1 MSNELRNFLALS
13 YDELE
18 QLNLKAKEQRQKRV
32 AVHKI
37 QEERIKYL
45 TDEKRIKA
53 VTVLFSDLEGR
64 LHMLDYDKKFLV
76 KSWDNLT
83 FDGSSIRGFT
93 AQRESDLRLAM
104 DWASFYW
111 APADVFGS
119 GKVLVFGE
127 VIDKDGSPYSAD
139 IRGRLKG
146 FAGEMY
152 KNEEYTLNAANEIE
166 GFLFQGSDAERR
178 YNETGKFEY
187 VNTGGY
193 YHSLPGDP
201 LRTFIDTTAEVQRAM
216 GFQNEKDHPEV
227 APSQFEINYGYGEV
241 VQAADQIQLY
251 KLICRQVATRMG
263 LTACF
268 LPKPV
273 VGVNGNGMHT
283 NVSISKGGKN
293 IYWDPKGEEKL
304 SKFGWAFVD
313 RILTHGNDIC
323 LLLNASVN
331 AYRRLD
337 PHFEAPNQLKASPVD
352 RGSMIRIPIG
362 NERSMRVEVRSV
374 APDANPYLVMYSIF
388 RTGIEGETA
397 KIKNLRQAERYLPDN
412 VYLALDNFRKADWT
426 TKLLGE
432 DVKARYGALKQAAAD
447 RCARHSARLSKCRK
461 CSTTTR
467 STINSCG
474 ICFRQIPQGSGEWG
488 GSPVTKSTRFSLV
501 HSSHSR
507 RRAHALN
514 RSGRLRHSWP
524 LLRPMP
530 RRFLPYWLRPSML
543 LRCAQRCNRRT
554 SPSPQQRARSTA
566 ASSHRAF
573 RSWSWRRSAF
583 GSHGPYPG

>member
-1 MSNELRNFLALS
+1 MPNELRSFLALS

-18 QLNLKAKEQRQKRV
+18 ELNLKAKEQRKNRV
-32 AVHKI
+32 AAHKI

-64 LHMLDYDKKFLV
+64 LHMLDYDKKFLI

-104 DWASFYW
+104 DWGSFYW

-127 VIDKDGSPYSAD
+127 VIDKDGSPYAAD
-139 IRGRLKG
+139 IRGVLKG
-146 FAGEMY
+146 FAAELNKKEG
-152 KNEEYTLNAANEIE
+152 YTLNAANEIE
-166 GFLFQGSDAERR
+166 GFLFNGSDAERR
-178 YNETGKFEY
+178 YHETLKFDY

-201 LRTFIDTTAEVQRAM
+201 LRSFIDTTAEVQRAM

-251 KLICRQVATRMG
+251 KLICRQVANKMG
-263 LTACF
+263 FTACF

-293 IYWDPKGEEKL
+293 LCWDPKGEEKL
-304 SKFGWAFVD
+304 SKLGWAFVD
-313 RILTHGNDIC
+313 RILTHANDIC
-323 LLLNASVN
+323 LLLNPSVN

-337 PHFEAPNQLKASPVD
+337 PHFEAPNQIKASPVD

-362 NERSMRVEVRSV
+362 NEKSMRVEVRSV

-388 RTGIEGETA
+388 KTGLHGETSN
-397 KIKNLRQAERYLPDN
+397 IKNLRQAERYLPDN
-412 VYLALDNFRKADWT
+412 IYTALENFRNADWS
-426 TKLLGE
+426 TKLLGA
-432 DVKARYGALKQAAAD
+432 DVKARYGDLKQASAD
-447 RCARHSARLSKCRK
+447 RC
-461 CSTTTR
+461 
-467 STINSCG
+467 
-474 ICFRQIPQGSGEWG
+474 P
-488 GSPVTKSTRFSLV
+488 
-501 HSSHSR
+501 
-507 RRAHALN
+507 RALGTFVKAPEVQYHHEVYN
-514 RSGRLRHSWP
+514 Q
-524 LLRPMP
+524 
-530 RRFLPYWLRPSML
+530 FLWNL
-543 LRCAQRCNRRT
+543 
-554 SPSPQQRARSTA
+554 
-566 ASSHRAF
+566 F
-573 RSWSWRRSAF
+573 
-583 GSHGPYPG
+583 

>member
-1 MSNELRNFLALS
+1 MSTELRNFLALP

-18 QLNLKAKEQRQKRV
+18 ELNLKAKKQRQDRV
-32 AVHKI
+32 APHKV

-64 LHMLDYDKKFLV
+64 LHMLDYDKKFLI

-127 VIDKDGSPYSAD
+127 VIDKDGTPYSAD
-139 IRGRLKG
+139 IRGRLKT

-152 KNEEYTLNAANEIE
+152 KKEDFTLNAANEIE

-178 YNETGKFEY
+178 YNETGKFDY

-263 LTACF
+263 LTASF

-304 SKFGWAFVD
+304 SKFGWSFVD

-412 VYLALDNFRKADWT
+412 IYLALDNFRKSEWT
-426 TKLLGE
+426 SNLLGE
-432 DVKARYGALKQAAAD
+432 DVKGRYADLKQAAAD
-447 RCARHSARLSKCRK
+447 RCARQLGTFVKVPEVQYHHEVY
-461 CSTTTR
+461 
-467 STINSCG
+467 N
-474 ICFRQIPQGSGEWG
+474 Q
-488 GSPVTKSTRFSLV
+488 
-501 HSSHSR
+501 
-507 RRAHALN
+507 
-514 RSGRLRHSWP
+514 
-524 LLRPMP
+524 
-530 RRFLPYWLRPSML
+530 FLWNL
-543 LRCAQRCNRRT
+543 
-554 SPSPQQRARSTA
+554 
-566 ASSHRAF
+566 F
-573 RSWSWRRSAF
+573 
-583 GSHGPYPG
+583 

>member
-1 MSNELRNFLALS
+1 MPNELRNFLALS

-18 QLNLKAKEQRQKRV
+18 ELNLQAKEQRRNRV

-64 LHMLDYDKKFLV
+64 LHMLDYDKKFLI

-93 AQRESDLRLAM
+93 AQRESDLRLGM
-104 DWASFYW
+104 DWTSFYW

-119 GKVLVFGE
+119 GKVLVFGD
-127 VIDKDGSPYSAD
+127 VIDKGGSPYSAD
-139 IRGRLKG
+139 IRGSLKV
-146 FAGEMY
+146 FAEQMHKQEG
-152 KNEEYTLNAANEIE
+152 YTLNAANEIE

-178 YNETGKFEY
+178 YHETGRFDY

-241 VQAADQIQLY
+241 VAAADQIQLY

-263 LTACF
+263 FTACF

-293 IYWDPKGEEKL
+293 LFWDPKGEEKL
-304 SKFGWAFVD
+304 SKMGWAFID
-313 RILTHGNDIC
+313 RILTHANDLC
-323 LLLNASVN
+323 LMLNASVN

-337 PHFEAPNQLKASPVD
+337 PHFEAPNQIKASPID
-352 RGSMIRIPIG
+352 RGSMVRVPIG
-362 NERSMRVEVRSV
+362 NEKSMRVEVRSV
-374 APDANPYLVMYSIF
+374 APDANPYMVMYSIF
-388 RTGIEGETA
+388 KTGIEGETA
-397 KIKNLRQAERYLPDN
+397 NIKNLRQAERYLPDN
-412 VYLALDNFRKADWT
+412 IYKALEDFRKAAWT
-426 TKLLGE
+426 TKLLGK
-432 DVKARYGALKQAAAD
+432 DVKARYADLKQASAD
-447 RCARHSARLSKCRK
+447 RCPRLLGTFVKAPEVQYHHDVY
-461 CSTTTR
+461 
-467 STINSCG
+467 N
-474 ICFRQIPQGSGEWG
+474 Q
-488 GSPVTKSTRFSLV
+488 
-501 HSSHSR
+501 
-507 RRAHALN
+507 
-514 RSGRLRHSWP
+514 
-524 LLRPMP
+524 
-530 RRFLPYWLRPSML
+530 FLWNL
-543 LRCAQRCNRRT
+543 
-554 SPSPQQRARSTA
+554 
-566 ASSHRAF
+566 F
-573 RSWSWRRSAF
+573 
-583 GSHGPYPG
+583 